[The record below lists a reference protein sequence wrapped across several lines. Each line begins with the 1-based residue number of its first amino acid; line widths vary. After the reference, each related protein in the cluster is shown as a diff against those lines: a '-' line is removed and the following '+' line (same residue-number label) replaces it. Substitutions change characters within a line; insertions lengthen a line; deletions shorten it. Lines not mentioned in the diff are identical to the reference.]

1 MTDADARTRDHD
13 RVQLCVFLQGRTTV
27 TIGKYPFRA
36 RQGAIIGKVIDL
48 FVRKILEYECQN
60 PEE

>member
-1 MTDADARTRDHD
+1 MTDARTRPDDTAILSITLH
-13 RVQLCVFLQGRTTV
+13 QGRRSV
-27 TIGKYPFRA
+27 LIGKYPFEA
-36 RQGAIIGKVIDL
+36 REGAIIGELLDV